1 MPVLDVQMHVE
12 EETILYEFYEKPCAS
27 GLVIPANSAH
37 SKQLK
42 LSVMVE
48 EGVRRLRNNSRGLDW
63 EKRRRVMETW
73 SRKLKRR
80 GYPATFRH
88 QVVKAAV
95 DKWEKMCKDED
106 EGVRPIHRA
115 REWQMK
121 TRRLE
126 KESKREAWHKSE
138 NGQASAPLILDPT
151 AGRLT
156 AELK

>member
-1 MPVLDVQMHVE
+1 M
-12 EETILYEFYEKPCAS
+12 
-27 GLVIPANSAH
+27 
-37 SKQLK
+37 K

-48 EGVRRLRNNSRGLDW
+48 EGVRRLRNNSRGLPW
-63 EKRRRVMETW
+63 EKRRKVMEEW
-73 SRKLKRR
+73 SRKLKRS

-121 TRRLE
+121 ARRLE

-138 NGQASAPLILDPT
+138 NGQASAP
-151 AGRLT
+151 
-156 AELK
+156 